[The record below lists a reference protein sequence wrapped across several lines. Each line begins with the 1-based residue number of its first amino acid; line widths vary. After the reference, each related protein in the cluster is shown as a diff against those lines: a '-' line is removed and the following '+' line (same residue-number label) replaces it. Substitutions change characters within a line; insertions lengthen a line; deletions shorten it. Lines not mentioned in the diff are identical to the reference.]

1 MLFSSRMIVRD
12 ELMSRYGRM
21 KQTLVVEDLSSRWIL
36 SNQNTGNTLI
46 SKR

>member
-1 MLFSSRMIVRD
+1 MLFSSRMMVRD
-12 ELMSRYGRM
+12 KLMSRDGRM
-21 KQTLVVEDLSSRWIL
+21 KQILVVEDSSSRWIL